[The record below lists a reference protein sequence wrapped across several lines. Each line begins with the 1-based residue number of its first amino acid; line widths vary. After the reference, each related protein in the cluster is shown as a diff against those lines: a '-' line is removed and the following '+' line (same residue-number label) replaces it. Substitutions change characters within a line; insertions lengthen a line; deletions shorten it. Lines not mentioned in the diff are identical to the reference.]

1 MAHHATKGRNWLIGA
16 AYSNLAETKNRTK
29 LLLSAI
35 QGVKDSTTKPE
46 APLEWFCIPL
56 QPLS

>member
-1 MAHHATKGRNWLIGA
+1 
-16 AYSNLAETKNRTK
+16 
-29 LLLSAI
+29 LLSAI